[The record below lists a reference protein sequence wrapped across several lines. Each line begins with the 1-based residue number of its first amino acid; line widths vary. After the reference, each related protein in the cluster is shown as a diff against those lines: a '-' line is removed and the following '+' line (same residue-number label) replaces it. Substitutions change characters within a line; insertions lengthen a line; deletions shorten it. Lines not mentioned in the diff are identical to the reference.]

1 MHATVSD
8 IDTTRTHIYWIEL
21 SDYYQCRY
29 VSVVFVSLCPCY
41 IDEYY
46 VRNFINIS
54 LMFQPGYLGKLLP
67 DSAPNYPE
75 PLQHV
80 LNGLITL
87 LTFLN

>member
-1 MHATVSD
+1 MLFSQIIIIIIGGGVLVL
-8 IDTTRTHIYWIEL
+8 Y
-21 SDYYQCRY
+21 
-29 VSVVFVSLCPCY
+29 LCLCC

-46 VRNFINIS
+46 VWNSINIS
-54 LMFQPGYLGKLLP
+54 FMFQPGYLGKLLP
-67 DSAPNYPE
+67 DSAPTYPE